1 MLDPVLSHS
10 RMALCLAGAASLA
23 IASPA
28 VAQGG
33 QGGIPD
39 SMPQLAALGDALPDS
54 ELSEMRGK
62 FVRPDNVSFFG
73 ITLLT
78 SWQDAQGITTSAR
91 LVFSVNFLNLGSDGN
106 PIPALMIGWEREGD
120 PSMDVTDTHSG
131 YVPYL
136 SPSEVLPVGGIGTHQ
151 GAAQANVIAGAGN
164 VSRNNMSIAIVPA
177 SAMPSLTMSGL
188 QSADGTTE
196 LGFGDGD
203 QLQFLLENNQIGIV
217 MTGGQGLDSSL
228 QSLGGNIG
236 QMLQQTM
243 LNTDGNS
250 VLNSASIVLA
260 ADNFGQHDR
269 VSIDNALSAMK
280 GHGF

>member
-28 VAQGG
+28 
-33 QGGIPD
+33 
-39 SMPQLAALGDALPDS
+39 AAEDALPDATPHHAVAG
-54 ELSEMRGK
+54 EILPDRVLSEMRGK
-62 FVRPDNVSFFG
+62 FVRQDNVSFFG

-78 SWQDAQGITTSAR
+78 SWQDAQGITTNAR
-91 LVFSVNFLNLGSDGN
+91 LIFSVDFLQLGSDGN
-106 PIPALMIGWEREGD
+106 PVPSLMIGWERDGD
-120 PSMDVTDTHSG
+120 PAMDVTDTHSG
-131 YVPYL
+131 YVPL
-136 SPSEVLPVGGIGTHQ
+136 FGSSEVMPVGGIGTHQ
-151 GAAQANVIAGAGN
+151 GAGQANVIAGAGN
-164 VSRNNMSIAIVPA
+164 LARNNMSIAIVPA
-177 SAMPSLTMSGL
+177 SAMPSFTMTGL
-188 QSADGTTE
+188 QSANGTSE

-217 MTGGQGLDSSL
+217 MTSGQGLDSSL

-250 VLNSASIVLA
+250 VLNSASIILA
-260 ADNFGQHDR
+260 ADNFGQSEQ
-269 VSIDNALSAMK
+269 VSLDNALSAMK

>member
-10 RMALCLAGAASLA
+10 RLALCLAGAASLA

-28 VAQGG
+28 AAEDA
-33 QGGIPD
+33 IPD
-39 SMPQLAALGDALPDS
+39 AMPPHAVAGEILPDRV
-54 ELSEMRGK
+54 LSEIRGK
-62 FVRPDNVSFFG
+62 FVRQDNVSFFG

-78 SWQDAQGITTSAR
+78 SWQDAQGITTNAR
-91 LVFSVNFLNLGSDGN
+91 LIFSVDFLRLGGDGN
-106 PIPALMIGWEREGD
+106 PVPSLMIGWEREGD
-120 PSMDVTDTHSG
+120 PAMDVTDTHSG
-131 YVPYL
+131 YVPL
-136 SPSEVLPVGGIGTHQ
+136 LGPSEVLPVGGIGTHQ

-164 VSRNNMSIAIVPA
+164 LARNNMSIVIVPA
-177 SAMPSLTMSGL
+177 SALSALTMAGL
-188 QSADGTTE
+188 QSADGTSE
-196 LGFGDGD
+196 FGFGDGD
-203 QLQFLLENNQIGIV
+203 QLQFLMENNQIGIV

-236 QMLQQTM
+236 QMFQQTM

-260 ADNFGQHDR
+260 ADNFGQNDR
-269 VSIDNALSAMK
+269 VNLDNALSAMK

>member
-28 VAQGG
+28 AAE
-33 QGGIPD
+33 D
-39 SMPQLAALGDALPDS
+39 AMSDTAPQQAVVGEILPDR

-62 FVRPDNVSFFG
+62 FVRQDNVSFFG

-78 SWQDAQGITTSAR
+78 SWQDAQGITTNAR
-91 LVFSVNFLNLGSDGN
+91 LIFSVDFLNLGGDGN
-106 PIPALMIGWEREGD
+106 PGPSLMIGWEREGD
-120 PSMDVTDTHSG
+120 PAMDITDTHSG
-131 YVPYL
+131 YVPL
-136 SPSEVLPVGGIGTHQ
+136 VGSAVLPVGGIGTHQ
-151 GAAQANVIAGAGN
+151 GAAQANVITGTGN
-164 VSRNNMSIAIVPA
+164 LARNNMSIAIVPA
-177 SAMPSLTMSGL
+177 SALPSFTMAGL
-188 QSADGTTE
+188 QSADGTSE
-196 LGFGDGD
+196 FGFGDGD
-203 QLQFLLENNQIGIV
+203 QLQFLMENNQIGIV

-228 QSLGGNIG
+228 QSLGGDIG

-260 ADNFGQHDR
+260 ADNFGQADR
-269 VSIDNALSAMK
+269 VNIDNALSAMK

>member
-1 MLDPVLSHS
+1 MLDPVLSRS
-10 RMALCLAGAASLA
+10 RMALCLAGAASIA

-28 VAQGG
+28 AAEDAM
-33 QGGIPD
+33 PD
-39 SMPQLAALGDALPDS
+39 AVPRHAVMGEILPDR

-62 FVRPDNVSFFG
+62 FVRQDNVSFFG

-78 SWQDAQGITTSAR
+78 SWQDAQGITTNAR
-91 LVFSVNFLNLGSDGN
+91 LIFSVDFLNLGSDGK
-106 PIPALMIGWEREGD
+106 PVPSLMIGWQREGD
-120 PSMDVTDTHSG
+120 PAMDVTDAHSG
-131 YVPYL
+131 YVPL
-136 SPSEVLPVGGIGTHQ
+136 ISPAEVLPVGGIGTHQ
-151 GAAQANVIAGAGN
+151 GAAQANVIAGTGN
-164 VSRNNMSIAIVPA
+164 LARNNMSIAIVPA
-177 SAMPSLTMSGL
+177 SALPSLTMAGL
-188 QSADGTTE
+188 QSANGTSE
-196 LGFGDGD
+196 FGFGDGD

-250 VLNSASIVLA
+250 ILNSASIVLA
-260 ADNFGQHDR
+260 ADNFGQSER
-269 VSIDNALSAMK
+269 VNIDNALSAMK